1 MSVMFDIEGLIG
13 KLNIEKTK
21 ADAIIAEVN
30 SEYSD
35 DKMLAEIHIIRALKN
50 YARKTKAV
58 VS

>member
-1 MSVMFDIEGLIG
+1 MFDIESLIG
-13 KLNIEKTK
+13 KLNIEKTM

-30 SEYSD
+30 REYSD

>member
-1 MSVMFDIEGLIG
+1 MFDIESLIG
-13 KLNIEKTK
+13 KLNIDKVK

-30 SEYSD
+30 HEYAD

>member
-1 MSVMFDIEGLIG
+1 MFDIENLIG
-13 KLNIEKTK
+13 KLNIERAV

-30 SEYSD
+30 REYAN

-50 YARKTKAV
+50 YARKAKAV